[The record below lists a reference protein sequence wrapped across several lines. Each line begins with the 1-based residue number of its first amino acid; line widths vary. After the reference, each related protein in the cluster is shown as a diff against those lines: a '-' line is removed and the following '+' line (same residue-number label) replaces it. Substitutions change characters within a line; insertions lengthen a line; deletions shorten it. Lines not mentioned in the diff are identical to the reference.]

1 MSVSSD
7 VEMIVRQGE
16 LIPEQVDLGLQGH
29 DLDPLRI
36 GKNGALIEV
45 CRHPGQPVGERSAYL
60 RAVPGHNF
68 LLGGM
73 ELVPERSVVYLEP
86 ECRGGLFGKLGFE
99 AINRGGLFAEFRKL
113 ARVLGPELLYDEF
126 EPARHDC
133 KIGTR
138 LIFVGLDF
146 HHRWRNVSFD
156 PAQRQSDRAGM
167 DRRNG
172 GESEQARGEKASPIY
187 MAGSIRENMEYASGP
202 ARPPRQGK
210 DATRKG

>member
-1 MSVSSD
+1 
-7 VEMIVRQGE
+7 
-16 LIPEQVDLGLQGH
+16 
-29 DLDPLRI
+29 
-36 GKNGALIEV
+36 
-45 CRHPGQPVGERSAYL
+45 
-60 RAVPGHNF
+60 
-68 LLGGM
+68 
-73 ELVPERSVVYLEP
+73 
-86 ECRGGLFGKLGFE
+86 GLFGKLGFE

-172 GESEQARGEKASPIY
+172 GESEQARGEKAKPDIHGRLDQGEHGVRLRPRTPTPTGQRCHAKRLSSSLSNVP
-187 MAGSIRENMEYASGP
+187 ASAMLP
-202 ARPPRQGK
+202 QLLWRSRPSADCRV
-210 DATRKG
+210 TRVAS